1 MKFARSSV
9 MLLSGT
15 GLALAG
21 RNASQATYQ
30 EMPPQ
35 GPGVRCSSAIIWG
48 DAQKTGD
55 TLSEAR
61 ASSFVT
67 DFNLVDAHSDGIIS
81 ETDMGSLSCR

>member
-30 EMPPQ
+30 EMPPR
-35 GPGVRCSSAIIWG
+35 GPGVRR
-48 DAQKTGD
+48 QM
-55 TLSEAR
+55 R
-61 ASSFVT
+61 
-67 DFNLVDAHSDGIIS
+67 N
-81 ETDMGSLSCR
+81 SLGRCTKDR

>member
-1 MKFARSSV
+1 MQVKA
-9 MLLSGT
+9 
-15 GLALAG
+15 
-21 RNASQATYQ
+21 YQ
-30 EMPPQ
+30 EMPPR
-35 GPGVRCSSAIIWG
+35 GPGVRFDDAKCAIIWG